1 MYGIRKKYFTV
12 YDFHSNE
19 STTEQRNDLRK
30 ELKMKYK
37 KLYIGGMTCS
47 NCQRK
52 IEKILMKNSSVKNI
66 SVSYE
71 KETAEFEYDPR
82 QISLTQIIK
91 TIEDQGYDV
100 LDEKNFNNKKMI
112 QAFRECVIIL
122 ALFGGLQ
129 YTGLLNRLVPGSLA
143 EEKMGYGMLFVTGVI
158 TSVHCIA
165 MCGGIN
171 LSQTLTKEE
180 NGRISRTMFRNT
192 LAYNLGWDSVH
203 LFRLWERDLPGRF

>member
-1 MYGIRKKYFTV
+1 
-12 YDFHSNE
+12 
-19 STTEQRNDLRK
+19 
-30 ELKMKYK
+30 
-37 KLYIGGMTCS
+37 
-47 NCQRK
+47 
-52 IEKILMKNSSVKNI
+52 MKNPSVKNI

-100 LDEKNFNNKKMI
+100 LDEKNSNNKKMI

-143 EEKMGYGMLFVTGVI
+143 EEKMGYGMLFATGVI

-192 LAYNLGWDSVH
+192 LAYNLGRVMSYTTIGAVLGLIGGLAGIGADMQTSSLVQGMIKQG
-203 LFRLWERDLPGRF
+203 FLW